1 VSRRVR
7 VLAVHA
13 DYGCRHTGVCCS
25 SGWDV
30 PVEPE
35 VEDGLRRAM
44 LEGRLETTSGFRE
57 VPGLPHGA
65 RVVLRTD
72 AQGRCVFLERGRGN
86 LCAVHRT
93 LGPGALAAAC
103 RDFPRVVVLDPRGV
117 SITLSHFCPTAA
129 SMLFRS
135 GDGGPAPGGGD
146 PLLRVV
152 EGAPAFPPSWPYEGL
167 DARQALP
174 PLLRPGV
181 LSSWEAHERWETH
194 QLATLAREGI
204 APERAIGAL
213 AAQVEALRLW
223 TPRDGPFDR
232 FLDRIL
238 EGPQGL
244 ALPPVAPEEAWV
256 EVSAAVPSRHGVE
269 PPPSGLA
276 GADDRWV
283 EPLWHAL
290 ARPIRRWLAARAFAS
305 WLSLQGDGVRTEVL
319 GLRLACGVL
328 RAEAARGCQAA
339 ERPLDEALLTEAVRR
354 ADLLLVHHVDPA
366 ALARRLSRCETVP
379 VPPPAA

>member
-1 VSRRVR
+1 VSRRIR

-13 DYGCRHTGVCCS
+13 DYGCRHTGVCCE
-25 SGWDV
+25 SGWDI

-44 LEGRLETTSGFRE
+44 GEGRLGTTSAFRE

-72 AQGRCVFLERGRGN
+72 EQGRCVFLEAGRGN

-93 LGPGALAAAC
+93 LGPGALASAC
-103 RDFPRVVVLDPRGV
+103 RDFPRVVVADPRGV

-129 SMLFRS
+129 TMLFRS
-135 GDGGPAPGGGD
+135 GDGEPAPGGED
-146 PLLRVV
+146 PQLRVV
-152 EGAPAFPPSWPYEGL
+152 EGAPALPTSWPYEGL

-181 LSSWEAHERWETH
+181 LSSWQAHERWEAH

-204 APERAIGAL
+204 APESAIGAL
-213 AAQVEALRLW
+213 AAQAEALRRW

-232 FLDRIL
+232 YLDRVL
-238 EGPQGL
+238 DGPTEP
-244 ALPPVAPEEAWV
+244 ALPPVAPEEAWGQ
-256 EVSAAVPSRHGVE
+256 VSAAVPSRYRVE
-269 PPPSGLA
+269 PPPPGLA

-283 EPLWHAL
+283 EPRWHVL

-305 WLSLQGDGVRTEVL
+305 WLSLQGDGLRTAVL

-328 RAEAARGCQAA
+328 RVEAVRGCQAA
-339 ERPLDEALLTEAVRR
+339 ERPLDAALLTEAVRR
-354 ADLLLVHHVDPA
+354 ADLVLVHLVDPA
-366 ALARRLSRCETVP
+366 ALARRLSRCETAP
-379 VPPPAA
+379 GGPPGA